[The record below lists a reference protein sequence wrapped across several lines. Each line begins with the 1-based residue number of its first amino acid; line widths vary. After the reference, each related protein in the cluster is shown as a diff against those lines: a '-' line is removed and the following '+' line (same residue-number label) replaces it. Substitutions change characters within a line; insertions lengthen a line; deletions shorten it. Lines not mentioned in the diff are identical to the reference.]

1 MKRGD
6 VITISVSGE
15 YGKPRPAL
23 VLQSDRYLPHTS
35 ILVAPISSDV
45 IQSRHVRILLQ
56 PSEQNG
62 LRQTSQIM
70 MDKIIAVPMNK
81 TGKRIGSLDAR
92 TMRQVNIV
100 IPQLFGLE
108 DEPNAAM

>member
-1 MKRGD
+1 
-6 VITISVSGE
+6 
-15 YGKPRPAL
+15 
-23 VLQSDRYLPHTS
+23 
-35 ILVAPISSDV
+35 
-45 IQSRHVRILLQ
+45 
-56 PSEQNG
+56 
-62 LRQTSQIM
+62 M